1 MSDRPGVQASAGREQ
16 VTGVILAGGKATRM
30 GGVDK
35 GLVAVNGRPMIA
47 YVIDA
52 LRPQVAE
59 VLIKANRGHDAY
71 GEFGRRLIADA
82 EGDFKGP
89 LAGFV
94 SGMRAART
102 PYVAFVP
109 CDSPLVCDDL
119 VQRLHVALSA
129 ADARIAVAHDGD
141 RLQPVFAL
149 LDRTLEDDLAG
160 YLDGGGRKIDQW
172 YARHGFATVDCSDV
186 AESFRNINAPDDRQA
201 LEAELALRSGG

>member
-1 MSDRPGVQASAGREQ
+1 VTDKPGMAAWTDREQ

-35 GLVAVNGRPMIA
+35 GLVALNDRPMIA

-59 VLIKANRGHDAY
+59 ILINANRSHDAY
-71 GEFGRRLIADA
+71 GEFGHRLIADA

-89 LAGFV
+89 LAGFA
-94 SGMRAART
+94 SGMQAAQT
-102 PYVAFVP
+102 PFVAFVP
-109 CDSPLVCDDL
+109 CDSPLVGDDL
-119 VQRLHVALSA
+119 VRRLHAGMVAA
-129 ADARIAVAHDGD
+129 GARIAVAHDGE

-149 LDRTLEDDLAG
+149 IDCTLQDDLAG

-186 AESFRNINAPDDRQA
+186 AESFRNINAPGDKQA
-201 LEAELALRSGG
+201 LEAELASRSGA